1 MNAYTPN
8 AVRYSKQAEEL
19 GADGLMIIPPYYYTP
34 TDDEIFNY
42 YKAICEGCGLPIM
55 LYNNPFTSNVDMS
68 AKLVGRL
75 TKSFEQIRYIKEASQ
90 RIERIHDI
98 IVESDGLMNVWAGQR
113 VLESYKMG
121 AKGYVNPY
129 GNYIPRASV
138 KFVEWAEQG
147 RWDDVLGGAKSVII
161 QVRRDHHRG
170 HPLYGHQ
177 CYSKALAAAAGYP
190 VGDVRAPITTFE
202 SLGAEG
208 RERVADGAADG
219 RARPHRR
226 CHRKPQ
232 AGRRIARKA
241 RSPDI
246 GRAVHVDGR
255 AGQVAGAA
263 LGQEHRRLGDVFRRH
278 PFAHRQGGGDG
289 LFAADLGGGVHR
301 HLRAHHAR
309 RDDIGKNALSGII
322 ARHRLGRRRDRRLG
336 GRIGD
341 RARIRCAAGRHPAAD
356 ADDRARLPGIQ
367 PASHRM
373 TQEPGRRVHID
384 RHGLGPDR
392 IPFLDRIGDAAGLAH
407 DAGIVD
413 EHVDPPAG

>member
-1 MNAYTPN
+1 MKTFSGSYTVTITPFTPGGAAIDYEAWTRFLDWQLACGVPGIIILGTTGEFLTLTDDERGAFVEATVKHIAGRIPVMVGSMNAFTPN
-8 AVRYSKQAEEL
+8 AVRYSRQAQDL

-42 YKAICEGCGLPIM
+42 YKAICEGCDLPIM

-90 RIERIHDI
+90 RIERIQDI

-147 RWDDVLGGAKSVII
+147 RWDDVWAVQSII
-161 QVRRDHHRG
+161 QKFDAIITEG

-202 SLGAEG
+202 SLGDE
-208 RERVADGAADG
+208 G
-219 RARPHRR
+219 RARVAKMVPLM
-226 CHRKPQ
+226 Q
-232 AGRRIARKA
+232 ELDAVVDAIEGRKA
-241 RSPDI
+241 
-246 GRAVHVDGR
+246 
-255 AGQVAGAA
+255 AA
-263 LGQEHRRLGDVFRRH
+263 E
-278 PFAHRQGGGDG
+278 
-289 LFAADLGGGVHR
+289 
-301 HLRAHHAR
+301 
-309 RDDIGKNALSGII
+309 
-322 ARHRLGRRRDRRLG
+322 
-336 GRIGD
+336 
-341 RARIRCAAGRHPAAD
+341 
-356 ADDRARLPGIQ
+356 
-367 PASHRM
+367 
-373 TQEPGRRVHID
+373 
-384 RHGLGPDR
+384 
-392 IPFLDRIGDAAGLAH
+392 
-407 DAGIVD
+407 
-413 EHVDPPAG
+413 